1 MANFGRLLSSK
12 RTWACGCVQ
21 IVALALFSM
30 LRAAIVLILSTR
42 AAVATVSTIAYLN
55 GTLMVTIQGAEVG
68 SKLQLMRLRPEATGC
83 ADSVGA
89 TLVLEEQ
96 PITDN
101 YQSMTFPAEKLQAG
115 MYCAMVLSPSAN
127 YTTLWPQELRSEHDL
142 SGLRASETPVP
153 CKSWK
158 ATVTLKVSY
167 ARSSAKA
174 SVNVL
179 ENKTPLC
186 EHLRVSLWKT
196 TRLSQFPRCATHVN
210 YTSEQT
216 KNLSVVALFE
226 NLTAGNYCVRVT
238 PVCSQSEDCLTLT
251 SKIVE
256 MPSGKVSYSAER
268 DGVRYLLWLLL
279 LLSPLVLGALVAA
292 VLATF
297 WAQRQCKAQQR
308 KPCKLEMP
316 LLANNFSKDAGVLVV
331 KVVYSRDSEPHVKA
345 VSQLCELIRRE
356 LGVRVEWDEAA
367 VADVHITHDW
377 AMSMAQLPC
386 PHFNSAAMTT
396 AIAPVKMLVLESDGA
411 LLKHQAYQQ
420 HKDLGEVSESAI
432 DELYHTTYAALLS
445 NRAQA
450 LGDYCHIA
458 VARLPYTTLPHRLH
472 LVPGKRY
479 VLPQHL
485 RQLLATLLR
494 GTALPDID
502 AALCSEAHGRFCKA
516 LSNAGDAHKE
526 NGFTANSVC
535 GKIQVILDQSETMQF

>member
-1 MANFGRLLSSK
+1 
-12 RTWACGCVQ
+12 
-21 IVALALFSM
+21 M
-30 LRAAIVLILSTR
+30 LRAAIVLILSAR

-83 ADSVGA
+83 ADSAGA
-89 TLVLEEQ
+89 TFVLEEQ
-96 PITDN
+96 PIT
-101 YQSMTFPAEKLQAG
+101 
-115 MYCAMVLSPSAN
+115 VLSPSAN

-142 SGLRASETPVP
+142 SGLRASEAPVP

-158 ATVTLKVSY
+158 ATVTLQVSY

-186 EHLRVSLWKT
+186 EHLRISLWKT
-196 TRLSQFPRCATHVN
+196 TRLSLFPPCATHVN

-216 KNLSVVALFE
+216 KAIANLSVVALFE

-268 DGVRYLLWLLL
+268 DGVRYLLWLLQ

-292 VLATF
+292 VLVAF

-331 KVVYSRDSEPHVKA
+331 KVVYSRDSEPHVTA
-345 VSQLCELIRRE
+345 VSQLCELLRRE

-367 VADVHITHDW
+367 MADAHITHDW
-377 AMSMAQLPC
+377 AMAMAQLPC

-420 HKDLGEVSESAI
+420 HKDLGEVSESAM
-432 DELYHTTYAALLS
+432 DELHHTTYAALLS

-485 RQLLATLLR
+485 RQLLAALLR

-502 AALCSEAHGRFCKA
+502 AALCSEAHDRFCKA
-516 LSNAGDAHKE
+516 LTNAGDAHKE

-535 GKIQVILDQSETMQF
+535 GKLQVLLDQSETMQF

>member
-21 IVALALFSM
+21 IVALALFM

-127 YTTLWPQELRSEHDL
+127 YTTLWPQELRSEH
-142 SGLRASETPVP
+142 
-153 CKSWK
+153 
-158 ATVTLKVSY
+158 
-167 ARSSAKA
+167 
-174 SVNVL
+174 
-179 ENKTPLC
+179 
-186 EHLRVSLWKT
+186 
-196 TRLSQFPRCATHVN
+196 
-210 YTSEQT
+210 
-216 KNLSVVALFE
+216 
-226 NLTAGNYCVRVT
+226 
-238 PVCSQSEDCLTLT
+238 
-251 SKIVE
+251 
-256 MPSGKVSYSAER
+256 GKVSYSAER